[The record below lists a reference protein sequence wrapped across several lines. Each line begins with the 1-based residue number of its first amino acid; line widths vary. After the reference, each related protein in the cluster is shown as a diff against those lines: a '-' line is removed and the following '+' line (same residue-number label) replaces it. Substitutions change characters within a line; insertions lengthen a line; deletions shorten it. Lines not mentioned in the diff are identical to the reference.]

1 MPRPVRSDQKYLP
14 GLDGLRALA
23 VTAVIAYHLGYGWAQ
38 GGLLGVGVFFTLS
51 GYLITDI
58 LVGQFAASGRIK
70 LGDFWM
76 RRARRLLPA
85 VFVMLAVVTVWVNA
99 FNRAFVPGYR
109 GDVVASGLYVNNWWY
124 IFQHDSYY
132 SRFAPPAPLD
142 HLWSLAVE
150 EQFYLVWPWVV
161 LAMVLVAGWMVK
173 RRRVRL
179 LGPGAHV
186 GGSADGGAAATSAG
200 AAGKARENDYL
211 SGRARWAMAG
221 VALVLAVASAIE
233 MAMLYHPGY
242 DPTRV
247 YEGTDTRAF
256 GLLIGA
262 AVAMVYPTRRGART
276 LSAGPR
282 RLLDAAGLAG
292 LVVVVLL
299 VWRTN
304 QYSPFMFRGG
314 LELLS
319 VATALVVAAAAT
331 PGGLLGR
338 ALGWTPMRWIGV
350 RSYGIYLWH
359 YPIIVLTAA
368 AGTAGTP
375 VSAVRAVV
383 LVAVTVAIA
392 AASWRFVEDPIRR
405 GSYRRTAPAAA
416 GAAGR
421 ATASTTGAVG
431 GGHVAILG
439 GAAGSGAA
447 TDSGADD
454 AVTPDGGTA
463 GSGGDRELV
472 GAGVGASASS
482 GADASSGPTR
492 SGRRFGVLTSPLAI
506 GGLCLLATA
515 GITAG
520 VTSANSGRTS
530 NTADTSAAG
539 QAGAAGTA
547 GAGGAALAQSAA
559 AGAATAGQSGA
570 TGSASMTSS
579 AKGQGKTGSASKVA
593 VTSSGP
599 AANAQSTGGY
609 TIQPVVGGPPTTL
622 ATGAA
627 TVAALPTP
635 PPRTSCTS
643 VVHIGDSTSDG
654 LFSNDYLPDKAQ
666 QIPAQYANVGV
677 KTTIDK
683 VVGATS
689 VVESLPGTPN
699 AQTMATGEIKSGY
712 HGCWVIA
719 LGTNDT
725 ADVAVGSEVGR
736 AQRIKTM
743 MGIIGNQPVMWVEVK
758 SILSSGP
765 YAESNMELWNQA
777 LQQALPSYPNMR
789 LYNWPAVVQTSWF
802 INDGIHYTSDGYAHR
817 GQDIAEA
824 LAEAFPAN

>member
-58 LVGQFAASGRIK
+58 LVGQFAASGRVK
-70 LGDFWM
+70 LGDFWL

-85 VFVMLAVVTVWVNA
+85 VFVMLAVVTVWVTA

-161 LAMVLVAGWMVK
+161 LAMVLIAGWLTK

-179 LGPGAHV
+179 LGPGTHV
-186 GGSADGGAAATSAG
+186 GGTTDAASTAAGTSTAAA
-200 AAGKARENDYL
+200 AAGKAGVSDFL

-221 VALVLAVASAIE
+221 VALVLAAASAIE

-242 DPTRV
+242 DPTRI

-262 AVAMVYPTRRGART
+262 AVAMVYPTRQGGRT
-276 LSAGPR
+276 LSAAAR
-282 RLLDAAGLAG
+282 RVLDAAGLAG

-304 QYSPFMFRGG
+304 QYSPFMFQGG
-314 LELLS
+314 LEALS
-319 VATALVVAAAAT
+319 VATALVVAAVAT

-368 AGTAGTP
+368 AGTVGTP

-383 LVAVTVAIA
+383 LVAATVVIA
-392 AASWRFVEDPIRR
+392 ALSWRFIEEPIRR
-405 GSYRRTAPAAA
+405 GSYRRTAPAPAPAPAAAAAA
-416 GAAGR
+416 GAAGP
-421 ATASTTGAVG
+421 VG
-431 GGHVAILG
+431 GGHVTVL
-439 GAAGSGAA
+439 
-447 TDSGADD
+447 
-454 AVTPDGGTA
+454 GGTA
-463 GSGGDRELV
+463 GGGAAADGGADGAVTADRGTAGNGGAREAA
-472 GAGVGASASS
+472 GAG
-482 GADASSGPTR
+482 
-492 SGRRFGVLTSPLAI
+492 GRRRLSVLTSPLAI

-520 VTSANSGRTS
+520 VTSANSGQTS
-530 NTADTSAAG
+530 NPADTSAG
-539 QAGAAGTA
+539 GAAGTA
-547 GAGGAALAQSAA
+547 GGGGGAALAQSAA
-559 AGAATAGQSGA
+559 AGAATGNQSGA
-570 TGSASMTSS
+570 SSTARSASMTS
-579 AKGQGKTGSASKVA
+579 AGQGKGKQTATAKGVAAGSGGSGG
-593 VTSSGP
+593 SSD
-599 AANAQSTGGY
+599 AQPTGGY
-609 TIQPVVGGPPTTL
+609 ATQPVIGGPASTL

-654 LFSNDYLPDKAQ
+654 LFSSDYLPDKAQ
-666 QIPAQYANVGV
+666 QIPAQYAAVGV

-699 AQTMATGEIKSGY
+699 AATMASQVLKTGY

-725 ADVAVGSEVGR
+725 ADVSVGSEVSR

-743 MGIIGNQPVMWVEVK
+743 MALIGSQPVMWVEVK

-765 YAESNMELWNQA
+765 YSESNMELWDQA
-777 LQQALPSYPNMR
+777 LQQALPNYPNMR

-802 INDGIHYTSDGYAHR
+802 ISDGIHYTSDGYAHR
-817 GQDIAEA
+817 GKMIAEA
-824 LAEAFPAN
+824 LAEAFPGN

>member
-85 VFVMLAVVTVWVNA
+85 LFVMLAVVTVWVNA

-161 LAMVLVAGWMVK
+161 LAMVLLAGWLVK

-179 LGPGAHV
+179 LGPGTHV
-186 GGSADGGAAATSAG
+186 GGTADGGAAAGQAG
-200 AAGKARENDYL
+200 GNDFL

-221 VALVLAVASAIE
+221 VALVLATASAIE
-233 MAMLYHPGY
+233 MAMLFHPGY

-276 LSAGPR
+276 LSAGSR
-282 RLLDAAGLAG
+282 RLLDVAGLAG

-304 QYSPFMFRGG
+304 EYSDFMFRGG

-338 ALGWTPMRWIGV
+338 ALGLTPMRWVGV

-383 LVAVTVAIA
+383 LVAVTVTVA
-392 AASWRFVEDPIRR
+392 ALSWRFVEDPIRR
-405 GSYRRTAPAAA
+405 GSYRRTAPAPATAASATASGGAA
-416 GAAGR
+416 GAAR
-421 ATASTTGAVG
+421 SVG
-431 GGHVAILG
+431 GGHVEIL
-439 GAAGSGAA
+439 
-447 TDSGADD
+447 
-454 AVTPDGGTA
+454 GGTA
-463 GSGGDRELV
+463 GNGASSTGGWSATAAGNGAVAGGVGPGAGEGGTAERGDARELV
-472 GAGVGASASS
+472 GAGAGRGGGSGSGPGPA
-482 GADASSGPTR
+482 GADG
-492 SGRRFGVLTSPLAI
+492 
-506 GGLCLLATA
+506 
-515 GITAG
+515 
-520 VTSANSGRTS
+520 
-530 NTADTSAAG
+530 
-539 QAGAAGTA
+539 
-547 GAGGAALAQSAA
+547 
-559 AGAATAGQSGA
+559 
-570 TGSASMTSS
+570 GSACSPRRWPS
-579 AKGQGKTGSASKVA
+579 AGSACWPRRASR
-593 VTSSGP
+593 P
-599 AANAQSTGGY
+599 A
-609 TIQPVVGGPPTTL
+609 
-622 ATGAA
+622 
-627 TVAALPTP
+627 
-635 PPRTSCTS
+635 
-643 VVHIGDSTSDG
+643 
-654 LFSNDYLPDKAQ
+654 
-666 QIPAQYANVGV
+666 
-677 KTTIDK
+677 
-683 VVGATS
+683 
-689 VVESLPGTPN
+689 
-699 AQTMATGEIKSGY
+699 
-712 HGCWVIA
+712 
-719 LGTNDT
+719 
-725 ADVAVGSEVGR
+725 
-736 AQRIKTM
+736 
-743 MGIIGNQPVMWVEVK
+743 
-758 SILSSGP
+758 
-765 YAESNMELWNQA
+765 
-777 LQQALPSYPNMR
+777 
-789 LYNWPAVVQTSWF
+789 
-802 INDGIHYTSDGYAHR
+802 
-817 GQDIAEA
+817 
-824 LAEAFPAN
+824 